1 MTTDGGGWTVF
12 QRRVDGLINFYR
24 NWANYEVGFGFLD
37 GEFWLGLEKIHR
49 LTRHSRT
56 HTLRVEVTATSDG
69 SDKFAKYSSFHVM
82 DGTTANLYKLEVG
95 GYTGTA
101 GDWLT
106 YNNGRNFTTFD
117 RNNDGDSSTNCAKNN
132 NGAWWYNFC
141 SYSELNAGYD
151 SGNMR
156 WKNIVK
162 KSEMKVK
169 EN

>member
-12 QRRVDGLINFYR
+12 QRRQDGLINFYR
-24 NWANYEVGFGFLD
+24 NWADYEAGFGFLD

-56 HTLRVEVTATSDG
+56 HTLRVEVTNTGDL
-69 SDKFAKYSSFHVM
+69 DKYAKYSSFHVM

-101 GDWLT
+101 GDYMS
-106 YNNGRNFTTFD
+106 YNNGRNFTTYD
-117 RNNDGDSSTNCAKNN
+117 RDNDGYGNNCAKTWK
-132 NGAWWYNFC
+132 GAWWYDKCTYSNLNGGYNSGYLDW
-141 SYSELNAGYD
+141 SYD
-151 SGNMR
+151 
-156 WKNIVK
+156 VK